1 MKHKKEKSNINE
13 CLAIKE
19 AIKYRQHWLIG
30 RYFEIHS
37 DHKPLEKM
45 NIRARTD
52 EELGDL
58 THYLSQYEFKVI
70 YVPGK
75 NNTEAD
81 CLSRNPVLESNIEE
95 EEDLLKTVNFI
106 EIDEIKL
113 DQMNN
118 ILLQR
123 KKEKLIKKNGIYY
136 KKVKKREKIILSEKF
151 SIDLIN
157 TLSATSAIGG

>member
-1 MKHKKEKSNINE
+1 
-13 CLAIKE
+13 
-19 AIKYRQHWLIG
+19 
-30 RYFEIHS
+30 
-37 DHKPLEKM
+37 M

-58 THYLSQYEFKVI
+58 THYLSQYDFKVI

-81 CLSRNPVLESNIEE
+81 CLSRNPVLKSNIEE
-95 EEDLLKTVNFI
+95 EEDLLKTVNFV
-106 EIDEIKL
+106 EINEIKL

-118 ILLQR
+118 ISLQK

-151 SIDLIN
+151 SIDLIKK
-157 TLSATSAIGG
+157 IHKE